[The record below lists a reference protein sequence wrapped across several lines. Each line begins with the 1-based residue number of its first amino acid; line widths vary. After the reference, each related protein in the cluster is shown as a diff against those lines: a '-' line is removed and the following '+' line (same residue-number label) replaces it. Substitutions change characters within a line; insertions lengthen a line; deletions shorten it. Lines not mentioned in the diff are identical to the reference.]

1 METPEPSSD
10 GSQTASALYPDVGR
24 LRLAIGKV
32 VGYAGVGQSRHEGK
46 RLVGVVEYVANALT
60 TINNFSRTYNLV
72 LIFNDDTGKDKEQ
85 YVNLDHTNRPWKESD
100 YSTIRDDAGN
110 IISTSPLD
118 SIFTNIPSNWRKLPL
133 IDKATRATDKTAWEE
148 QIVRLLDDYKI
159 DVLLSDSL
167 MVILGRNIPEE
178 KGILPVY
185 GGRIVNVHPA
195 ITEGPHKLPGE
206 QGSLDAVT
214 RVHGYVTIKGKHIQ
228 VKPWNYTG
236 ATLHLIDR
244 GIDTGPIIFSRE
256 STRVF
261 PDDTVDSLRHR
272 NYPIKHEVVIDGL
285 LKFASQSENRE
296 LILKGR
302 ATRKTI

>member
-1 METPEPSSD
+1 MEKPEPSSD
-10 GSQTASALYPDVGR
+10 GSQIASSLYPDVGR
-24 LRLAIGKV
+24 LRLAIGASFWKV
-32 VGYAGVGQSRHEGK
+32 VGDAGVGQSRHKGK
-46 RLVGVVEYVANALT
+46 RLVGVVEYVANVLRNT
-60 TINNFSRTYNLV
+60 NDFSRTYNLV
-72 LIFNDDTGKDKEQ
+72 LSFNDDTEKDMEQ
-85 YVNLDHTNRPWKESD
+85 YNLDRTTRPWMEND
-100 YSTIRDDAGN
+100 FSTIRDNAGN
-110 IISTSPLD
+110 IISTPSLN
-118 SIFTNIPSNWRKLPL
+118 SIFTNIPSNWRKLP
-133 IDKATRATDKTAWEE
+133 KTEKVTRATNKTAWEE

-167 MVILGRNIPEE
+167 MVILGRNIPED

-214 RVHGYVTIKGKHIQ
+214 RVHGYVTIKGKQVQ

-244 GIDTGPIIFSRE
+244 GIDTGPIIFSKE

-272 NYPIKHEVVIDGL
+272 NYPLHSGICEKCRKSL
-285 LKFASQSENRE
+285 YKKFKKP
-296 LILKGR
+296 I
-302 ATRKTI
+302 